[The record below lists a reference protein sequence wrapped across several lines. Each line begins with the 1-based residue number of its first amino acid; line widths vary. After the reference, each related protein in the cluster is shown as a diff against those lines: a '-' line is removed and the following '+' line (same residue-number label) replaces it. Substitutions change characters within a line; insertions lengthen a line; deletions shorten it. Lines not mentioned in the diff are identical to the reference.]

1 MPSIANNY
9 MVKCEVILKL
19 NFKRNAQEQIK
30 YIDIYKLILISHA
43 HENHVLEQR
52 NMDI

>member
-1 MPSIANNY
+1 

-30 YIDIYKLILISHA
+30 YIDIHNKLILISHA

-52 NMDI
+52 NVDI